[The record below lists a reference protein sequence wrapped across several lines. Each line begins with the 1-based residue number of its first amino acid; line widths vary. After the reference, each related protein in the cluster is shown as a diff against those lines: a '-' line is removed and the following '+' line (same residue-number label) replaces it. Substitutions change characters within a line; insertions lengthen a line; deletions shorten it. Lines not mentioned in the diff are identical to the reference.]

1 MLSLNEYL
9 NSVLKMFGPPWK
21 NAGMYNLRGLT
32 NSTRKLTGFEY
43 WT

>member
-21 NAGMYNLRGLT
+21 NAGMYT
-32 NSTRKLTGFEY
+32 Y
-43 WT
+43 VA